1 MSIPA
6 RLTALFAIAGF
17 ALAAAFAAA
26 VAVLSSGSLETVM
39 VDGTRNQL
47 SIADE
52 AIRLFFDQNYR
63 ELSSLVADP
72 QVDTPTGKLTSY
84 AATTQ
89 PTVPDPTRYGTQ
101 ELHIA
106 NLFGNIQKTSDGNV
120 LQIELGASDGG
131 YVRFPNDVRF
141 AGYDPRKRD
150 WYEAALAAPSVESTT
165 DARNTSNGVLA
176 ISLLHRIADPS
187 GKVMGVASLSISL
200 AALAKVIGS
209 IRIGSDGYV
218 LLVQS
223 DGRVLADPKNPKN
236 NNKNVKDISDPGY
249 QSAFQATAAGT
260 STTIAGRQYLVVPG
274 KQNTLGFKMVG
285 LVDRHDLVSRVNSLI
300 LVLILM
306 AIGAGVLLALGGF
319 FIARSISKPIR
330 ATVELAGAVE
340 NGDMSVRPSDHMNH
354 RRDETG
360 ALARS
365 IGSMVTRL
373 DEAIGVI
380 RSGAGHISDASRE
393 INTAAQGMSQG
404 ATEQASSVEEVS
416 ASMEQMTSNIEQNAE
431 NATHTAR
438 ISKEAADEAAE
449 GGRAVEETVVAMKD
463 IAQKVLVIEEIA
475 RQTNLLALNAAIE
488 AARAGESGRGFAIVA
503 AEVRK
508 LAERSQK
515 AAADIGKQSSTNV
528 ETAER
533 AGALLKQV
541 IPKILTT
548 ANLVQEIAA
557 ATNEQGEGAKQIN
570 GALMQLD
577 KVIQLYASSSEEL
590 AATAEHLADQSGT
603 LQNAVAYFRAG
614 TTVGADSPEERN
626 TEGNSAEDQLTE
638 DYARPALALPAHVF
652 APVRRDVEV
661 VPGQPN
667 S

>member
-6 RLTALFAIAGF
+6 RLTALFAVAGF

-26 VAVLSSGSLETVM
+26 VSVLTSHSLEAVM
-39 VDGTRNQL
+39 VDGARNQL

-52 AIRLFFDQNYR
+52 AIKLFFDQNYR
-63 ELSSLVADP
+63 ELSSIVADP
-72 QVDTPTGKLTSY
+72 EVNNPIGKLTSY

-89 PTVPDPTRYGTQ
+89 QTVPDPTKYGIE
-101 ELHIA
+101 ELQIA

-131 YVRFPNDVRF
+131 YVRYPSDVRF

-150 WYEAALAAPSVESTT
+150 WYEAALATPNVESTT

-176 ISLLHRIADPS
+176 ISLLHRIAVPG
-187 GKVMGVASLSISL
+187 GKVVGVASLSISL

-209 IRIGSDGYV
+209 IQIGSDGYV
-218 LLVQS
+218 LLIQS
-223 DGRVLADPKNPKN
+223 DGRLLADPRNPKN
-236 NNKNVKDISDPGY
+236 NNKNVDELSDPGY
-249 QSAFQATAAGT
+249 RQVFLSTTAGT
-260 STTIAGRQYLVVPG
+260 PTTIAGSHYLVVPG
-274 KQNTLGFKMVG
+274 KQNALGFKMVG
-285 LVDRHDLVSRVNSLI
+285 LVDRHDLASRIDSLM

-319 FIARSISKPIR
+319 LIAISISKPIR

-340 NGDMSVRPSDHMNH
+340 NGDMSVRSSDRMNR

-380 RSGAGHISDASRE
+380 RSGAGNISRASNE
-393 INTAAQGMSQG
+393 INNAAQGMSQG
-404 ATEQASSVEEVS
+404 ATEQASSVEQVS
-416 ASMEQMTSNIEQNAE
+416 ASMEQMTSNIQQNAE
-431 NATHTAR
+431 NATQTAK
-438 ISKEAADEAAE
+438 ISKEAAGEASE
-449 GGRAVEETVVAMKD
+449 GGRAVEDAVVAMKD

-488 AARAGESGRGFAIVA
+488 AARAGESGKGFAVVA
-503 AEVRK
+503 SEVRK

-515 AAADIGKQSSTNV
+515 AAAEIGKQSLSNV

-533 AGALLKQV
+533 AGTLLKRV

-557 ATNEQGEGAKQIN
+557 ATNEQGAGAKQITE
-570 GALMQLD
+570 ALMQLD
-577 KVIQLYASSSEEL
+577 KVIQLYAASSEEL
-590 AATAEHLADQSGT
+590 AATAEQLADLSST
-603 LQNAVAYFRAG
+603 LQSAVSFFR
-614 TTVGADSPEERN
+614 TVPSRIA
-626 TEGNSAEDQLTE
+626 
-638 DYARPALALPAHVF
+638 
-652 APVRRDVEV
+652 
-661 VPGQPN
+661 
-667 S
+667 